1 MPFSCDFSVP
11 IQRLHQ
17 LSGKQNGG
25 KYIEKFYRTP
35 IFHFMVLR
43 ALFLSVLS
51 IVMRWRY
58 RLYAVSSVLLYR

>member
-1 MPFSCDFSVP
+1 
-11 IQRLHQ
+11 
-17 LSGKQNGG
+17 
-25 KYIEKFYRTP
+25 
-35 IFHFMVLR
+35 MVLR